1 MKSLIGAIIVI
12 LIALGV
18 WFGIRP
24 GAPVSDTVPEGQ
36 EQVIE
41 TKTEQTPTRGALSS
55 LFGMTGSFKCT
66 VTSDAPNSFA
76 TGVVYVKDGN
86 VRGEFDTT
94 SQGGA
99 MKAMMIKT
107 GDDVYTWSSAMPM
120 GVKAKAAS
128 LEGGKSGAPTQ
139 ESQIFDAGVA
149 VDYSCEPTTV
159 DAALFVPPT
168 DIQFMDMSS
177 GAMPDLSKMMQ

>member
-1 MKSLIGAIIVI
+1 MKLLIGIIIAI
-12 LIALGV
+12 LIAVGL
-18 WFGIRP
+18 WFGMQSSS
-24 GAPVSDTVPEGQ
+24 APAETGDAPQAEADTKDAPS
-36 EQVIE
+36 
-41 TKTEQTPTRGALSS
+41 RGTLAS
-55 LFGMTGSFKCT
+55 LFGMSGSYKCA
-66 VTSDAPNSFA
+66 VSSDAA
-76 TGVVYVKDGN
+76 TGFARGTVYVKDGN
-86 VRGEFDTT
+86 VRGEFVTT
-94 SQGGA
+94 SEGGE
-99 MKAMMIKT
+99 MTAMMVKT
-107 GDDVYTWSSAMPM
+107 GDVVYTWSSAMPM